1 MIDFMSYTINYFRQR
16 SYTIIS
22 LIFLISEFFNLLVH
36 FLSLELVLL
45 QNFISELN
53 NLDFSL
59 IANHSD
65 NA

>member
-53 NLDFSL
+53 NLDFGL